1 MKLFLGLNG
10 HANNESLPLRFGITI
25 QHKHQQYP
33 ELIDYA
39 HDEKGTLSQRQN
51 EIDSGNKHYIGQLHI
66 PNEDTSAQPYI
77 FDCRLVLSSPSMGQS
92 PRIITILKKDTNTG
106 DMTVTKHISEM
117 LKRNQITKDELIQHF
132 HPAYVNGLIKNSND
146 CVEIYLKLKESR
158 PQEVLLT
165 NKSDE
170 LIIQSADELKEVVHQ
185 FDIEDTQLNEKLTYK
200 ELQLSPSIKYKY
212 VMADAY
218 IDDAWQSDEKDKIWI
233 RAINSKGELQEFH
246 SFKVRDHLSQHHEYA
261 YEYFKSRIGQRA
273 FFAICMSEPC
283 RGFLAESV
291 TSIALQLMRK

>member
-1 MKLFLGLNG
+1 MKLYLGLNG
-10 HANNESLPLRFGITI
+10 HANNESLPLRFGISIT
-25 QHKHQQYP
+25 QKHQQFP
-33 ELIDYA
+33 ELVNSSY
-39 HDEKGTLSQRQN
+39 DEKGTLSQRQN

-66 PNEDTSAQPYI
+66 PNENTTAEPYK
-77 FDCRLVLSSPSMGQS
+77 FDCRLVLSSPAIGQS
-92 PRIITILKKDTNTG
+92 PKIITILKKDTNSG

-117 LKRNQITKDELIQHF
+117 LKRNQITKDELINNF
-132 HPAYVNGLIKNSND
+132 HPAYINGLIKNSND
-146 CVEIYLKLKESR
+146 CVDIYLKLKDER
-158 PQEVLLT
+158 PHAVLST
-165 NKSDE
+165 SKTDE
-170 LIIQSADELKEVVHQ
+170 LIIQSADELKQVVNQ
-185 FDIEDTQLNEKLTYK
+185 FDLEETQLSEKLTYK

-233 RAINSKGELQEFH
+233 RAVNSKGEMQDFH

>member
-1 MKLFLGLNG
+1 
-10 HANNESLPLRFGITI
+10 
-25 QHKHQQYP
+25 
-33 ELIDYA
+33 
-39 HDEKGTLSQRQN
+39 
-51 EIDSGNKHYIGQLHI
+51 
-66 PNEDTSAQPYI
+66 
-77 FDCRLVLSSPSMGQS
+77 VLSSPSIGQS
-92 PRIITILKKDTNTG
+92 PRIITILKKDTNAG

-132 HPAYVNGLIKNSND
+132 HPAYVNGFIKNSND
-146 CVEIYLKLKESR
+146 CVEIYLKLKEIR
-158 PQEVLLT
+158 PQEVIST

-170 LIIQSADELKEVVHQ
+170 LIIQSADELKKVVHQ

-218 IDDAWQSDEKDKIWI
+218 IEDAWQLEDKIWI
-233 RAINSKGELQEFH
+233 KVINSKGESQDFH
-246 SFKVRDHLSQHHEYA
+246 SFKVREHLSQHHEYA
-261 YEYFKSRIGQRA
+261 FEYFKSRIGQRG

-283 RGFLAESV
+283 RGYLAESV